1 MISRSSKSNISRV
14 SSFQGLW
21 GKDSL
26 QASLVGLQMA
36 VFSRRMGMH
45 AKSLQ
50 SCLILYNS
58 MDCTSQAP
66 LCMEFSKQEYWVWVA
81 ISSSRESS
89 QPRIK
94 PMSPALAGRF
104 FTTSATWEAL
114 PGGHIMSSAYKHSFM
129 SSFLISIYHLCHL
142 PALLPK
148 ISVWCWNEM
157 VREASLPCT

>member
-58 MDCTSQAP
+58 MDCTSQAS
-66 LCMEFSKQEYWVWVA
+66 LCMEFSKQEYWCGLLFPPPGNLPNQGSNLCLQHWQA
-81 ISSSRESS
+81 GSLLLSHLRSP
-89 QPRIK
+89 PRRTYYVICLQTQFYVFI
-94 PMSPALAGRF
+94 PA
-104 FTTSATWEAL
+104 
-114 PGGHIMSSAYKHSFM
+114 
-129 SSFLISIYHLCHL
+129 
-142 PALLPK
+142 
-148 ISVWCWNEM
+148 
-157 VREASLPCT
+157 